1 MKIYRKS
8 NSDDF
13 TAFGAVLFVLMIT
26 IGPLIAFSALYQEKD
41 EVSTFSNDGHQYKKF
56 YDAKKRSI
64 DIVHDPDCP
73 CYEMN
78 QKDQVV

>member
-8 NSDDF
+8 NSDDL
-13 TAFGAVLFVLMIT
+13 TAFGAVVFVFMIT
-26 IGPLIAFSALYQEKD
+26 VGPLIAFSVFYQEKD
-41 EVSTFSNDGHQYKKF
+41 EVSTFSNGGHQYKKF

-73 CYEMN
+73 C
-78 QKDQVV
+78 QKQK

>member
-8 NSDDF
+8 NSDDL
-13 TAFGAVLFVLMIT
+13 TAFGAVLFVLIIT
-26 IGPLIAFSALYQEKD
+26 IGPLIAFSIFYQEKD
-41 EVSTFSNDGHQYKKF
+41 EVSTFSNGGHQYKKF

-73 CYEMN
+73 CYKMI
-78 QKDQVV
+78 K